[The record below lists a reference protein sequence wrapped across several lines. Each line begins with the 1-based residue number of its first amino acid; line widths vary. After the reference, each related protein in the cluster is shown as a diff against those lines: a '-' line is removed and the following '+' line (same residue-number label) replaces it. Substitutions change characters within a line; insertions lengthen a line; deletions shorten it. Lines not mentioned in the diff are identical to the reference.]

1 MTHTP
6 GPWSVRDTNP
16 SGWTYIEPSTGT
28 GGTVAMT
35 RTVDDAH
42 LIASAPEL
50 LAACKEAFVYV
61 RSDSAVYPLICQLR
75 AAIDKAEGR

>member
-1 MTHTP
+1 
-6 GPWSVRDTNP
+6 
-16 SGWTYIEPSTGT
+16 
-28 GGTVAMT
+28 MT

-42 LIASAPEL
+42 LIASAPDL

>member
-1 MTHTP
+1 
-6 GPWSVRDTNP
+6 
-16 SGWTYIEPSTGT
+16 
-28 GGTVAMT
+28 MT

-42 LIASAPEL
+42 LIASAPDL

-61 RSDSAVYPLICQLR
+61 RSDSAVYPLICQPLICQLR